1 MSKVLTKGIDVS
13 THQGNINWSAVKNAG
28 VDFAIIRAGYGREIS
43 QKDAQFEN
51 NYAGCKSNGIPV
63 GAYWY
68 SYATS
73 VEEAVIEAK
82 VFLKVLKGKTFEY
95 PVYFDMEEK
104 RQFDLGKDTCTAIAK
119 AFMDTVE
126 KAGYWV
132 GLYMSASPLKTY
144 ISEEVRKRYAVW
156 VAHYGVSKTS
166 YDGAY
171 GIWQHSSTGKVAGVG
186 GSVDLNNCYINYP
199 AYIKGAGLNGFK
211 KTTTQTTTA
220 TTATAKPKVEKYD
233 TYIVAKNDNLWDI
246 AEEKLGN
253 GARYIEIKKLNNLK
267 SDIIHPGDKLKIPK
281 K

>member
-13 THQGNINWSAVKNAG
+13 KHQGNINWSAVKNAG

-43 QKDAQFEN
+43 QKDVQFEN

-73 VEEAVIEAK
+73 VEEAVVEAK
-82 VFLKVLKGKTFEY
+82 VFLEVVKGKTFEY
-95 PVYFDMEEK
+95 PVYFDLEEK
-104 RQFDLGKDTCTAIAK
+104 KQLALGKETCTAIAK

-156 VAHYGVSKTS
+156 VAHYGVSKTT
-166 YDGAY
+166 YDGPY
-171 GIWQHSSTGKVAGVG
+171 GMWQHSSKGRVSGISG
-186 GSVDLNNCYINYP
+186 NVDLNNCYINYP
-199 AYIKGAGLNGFK
+199 VYIKNAGLNGFK
-211 KTTTQTTTA
+211 KTATKTTT
-220 TTATAKPKVEKYD
+220 TAKPKEEKY
-233 TYIVAKNDNLWDI
+233 TVYTVVKNDNLWDI

-253 GARYIEIKKLNNLK
+253 GSRYIEIKKLNGLK
-267 SDIIHPGDKLKIPK
+267 SDVIQPGDELKIPK